1 MVNYLYNQFII
12 HYLFIFFKAKL
23 ERSDFLGIC
32 GIIAEFNPLH
42 TGHKYLINEAKR
54 YGSVVCVLSGN
65 FVQRGDTAI
74 IDKRKRALAALRCGV
89 DLVLELPVIWSMS
102 TAQNFAL
109 GSVAALKAAGCDTL
123 IFGSE
128 SGDVKKL
135 LETAEILLS
144 DEFSKKIAK
153 KLKSGQS
160 FAKLRQAVAEELGAE
175 KGILDG
181 ANNNLAIEYIIAA
194 KKLDFCCEFKTVKRL
209 GAKHDSLLEDSFV
222 SASFLREK
230 LKSGDFKTA
239 EKYIPPEQ
247 FSLINKD
254 DISDIA
260 SLDKAILSKLRTLSL
275 EELKKLPDLSE
286 GIENKL
292 FFAISVAE
300 NLASLY
306 NEAKTKRY
314 TEARIRRLVL
324 SAFLGIDSEFFMKAP
339 PYIRVL
345 GFSKRAGGLLKN
357 GGDIPIV
364 STIAQIKAL
373 DEASQKVFET
383 ECRASDLYGLSVPKV
398 IPSGQEYKA
407 KIIKTE

>member
-1 MVNYLYNQFII
+1 M
-12 HYLFIFFKAKL
+12 
-23 ERSDFLGIC
+23 GIC

-54 YGSVVCVLSGN
+54 YGTVVCALSGN

-74 IDKRKRALAALRCGV
+74 VDKRKRALAALNCGV

-109 GSVAALKAAGCDTL
+109 GGVAALKAAGCDTL
-123 IFGSE
+123 LFGSE
-128 SGDVKKL
+128 VGDAEKL
-135 LETAEILLS
+135 IKTAEIILS
-144 DEFSKKIAK
+144 DEFSSRIAK

-160 FAKLRQAVAEELGAE
+160 FAKIRQSVAEELGAE
-175 KGILDG
+175 KGILEG

-194 KKLDFCCEFKTVKRL
+194 KKLNFNCSFKTVKRL
-209 GAKHDSLLEDSFV
+209 GAMHDSHIEAEFV

-230 LKSGDFKTA
+230 LKTGDFKTA
-239 EKYIPPEQ
+239 EKYIPKEML
-247 FSLINKD
+247 SLIGEN

-260 SLDKAILSKLRTLSL
+260 YLEKAILAKLRTLSL
-275 EELKKLPDLSE
+275 DELKTLPDLSE

-300 NLASLY
+300 SLASLY
-306 NEAKTKRY
+306 NETKTKRY

-324 SAFLGIDSEFFMKAP
+324 SAFLGLDSDFFLKTP
-339 PYIRVL
+339 PYIRAL
-345 GFSKRAGGLLKN
+345 GFSKNGSGLLKN
-357 GGDIPIV
+357 GGEIPIV

-373 DEASQKVFET
+373 DDNAQKVFKA
-383 ECRASDLYGLSVPKV
+383 ECRASDLYGLSLPRA
-398 IPSGQEYKA
+398 IPSRLEYKA